1 MSKKTISA
9 KIPDRLRPKLPEEVE
24 AAARSDLD
32 AQPLGADDLKR
43 MRRTPQPK
51 IIRRALGL
59 TQEEFSARYRIPI
72 GTLRDW
78 EQGRT
83 EPDQPARAY
92 LTAIARDPEGLRQA
106 LRPRLPT
113 DARPA
118 AGEASEGTKGLQT
131 EIAGEHFMHRQL
143 WRVVRRQIDH
153 ATANP
158 IGAFHDHI
166 VTMTFAFHTLEAYLN
181 FLGPRL
187 APGIWRDERNFFRR
201 EPYRGIDGKLRKVLE
216 LAQVP
221 EPDRSDRPYSTVWLL
236 KELRDMITHAQAE
249 RFSQAIEYP
258 PEYPASLR
266 EETRVDYMPFGALVT
281 AENAHRAATDVEEFI
296 ERIHS
301 AAKLLIPDDIW
312 FGAKALSG
320 PLAYSSG
327 RTGISS

>member
-1 MSKKTISA
+1 
-9 KIPDRLRPKLPEEVE
+9 
-24 AAARSDLD
+24 
-32 AQPLGADDLKR
+32 
-43 MRRTPQPK
+43 
-51 IIRRALGL
+51 
-59 TQEEFSARYRIPI
+59 
-72 GTLRDW
+72 
-78 EQGRT
+78 
-83 EPDQPARAY
+83 
-92 LTAIARDPEGLRQA
+92 
-106 LRPRLPT
+106 
-113 DARPA
+113 
-118 AGEASEGTKGLQT
+118 
-131 EIAGEHFMHRQL
+131 
-143 WRVVRRQIDH
+143 
-153 ATANP
+153 
-158 IGAFHDHI
+158 
-166 VTMTFAFHTLEAYLN
+166 MTFAFHTLEAYLN

-201 EPYRGIDGKLRKVLE
+201 EPYRGFDGKLRKILE